1 MKRKICVIGLGY
13 VGLPLARLFSTK
25 FETVGFDMNQARVD
39 ALMAGHDA
47 TFEVSDELLQDA
59 IIMQCNLSCTQ
70 HIINKETVQTLDLH
84 RYMGKWFEIARFD
97 HRFEHNLV
105 GATVEYS
112 FLPNG
117 DIEVVN
123 SGYWGNFS
131 GSFKRAKGIAKI
143 TDPTCPSKL
152 KVCFFMRFYAEYNI
166 MEIDED
172 NYSYALVGSNTSDYL
187 WLLSRTPTLPE
198 EAILFLLTKAKER
211 GYNTSMLKWVKQ
223 KHENQK

>member
-1 MKRKICVIGLGY
+1 MRFKLIGLIC
-13 VGLPLARLFSTK
+13 L
-25 FETVGFDMNQARVD
+25 
-39 ALMAGHDA
+39 
-47 TFEVSDELLQDA
+47 
-59 IIMQCNLSCTQ
+59 IMQCNLSCTQ

-198 EAILFLLTKAKER
+198 EAILFLGEFYQFNLSSCIRQQNSLTAQFVSFSLSNLANIFYPPNF
-211 GYNTSMLKWVKQ
+211 YN
-223 KHENQK
+223 N

>member
-1 MKRKICVIGLGY
+1 MRFKLIGLIC
-13 VGLPLARLFSTK
+13 L
-25 FETVGFDMNQARVD
+25 
-39 ALMAGHDA
+39 
-47 TFEVSDELLQDA
+47 
-59 IIMQCNLSCTQ
+59 IMQCNLSCTQ

-211 GYNTSMLKWVKQ
+211 GYIIRKTKCFDFWERNVLFPKTKRSFFRTP
-223 KHENQK
+223 KHPLPCPFPLNFSLLIITKKFGNLAKNRYICIV

>member
-1 MKRKICVIGLGY
+1 MNVFKLFRGSLCLLWDKNKKPMRFKLIGLIC
-13 VGLPLARLFSTK
+13 L
-25 FETVGFDMNQARVD
+25 
-39 ALMAGHDA
+39 
-47 TFEVSDELLQDA
+47 
-59 IIMQCNLSCTQ
+59 IMQCNLSCTQ

-152 KVCFFMRFYAEYNI
+152 NGYLVVRLHSQKRLFSFYWLRPKK
-166 MEIDED
+166 ED
-172 NYSYALVGSNTSDYL
+172 ITHQCSNGSNKNIKIKNNFFKFRY
-187 WLLSRTPTLPE
+187 
-198 EAILFLLTKAKER
+198 
-211 GYNTSMLKWVKQ
+211 
-223 KHENQK
+223 KHWKYSTYG

>member
-1 MKRKICVIGLGY
+1 MRFKLIGLIC
-13 VGLPLARLFSTK
+13 L
-25 FETVGFDMNQARVD
+25 
-39 ALMAGHDA
+39 
-47 TFEVSDELLQDA
+47 
-59 IIMQCNLSCTQ
+59 IMQCNLSCTQ

-105 GATVEYS
+105 
-112 FLPNG
+112 
-117 DIEVVN
+117 
-123 SGYWGNFS
+123 
-131 GSFKRAKGIAKI
+131 GIAKI

>member
-1 MKRKICVIGLGY
+1 MRFKLIGLIC
-13 VGLPLARLFSTK
+13 L
-25 FETVGFDMNQARVD
+25 
-39 ALMAGHDA
+39 
-47 TFEVSDELLQDA
+47 
-59 IIMQCNLSCTQ
+59 IMQCNLSSTQ

>member
-1 MKRKICVIGLGY
+1 
-13 VGLPLARLFSTK
+13 
-25 FETVGFDMNQARVD
+25 
-39 ALMAGHDA
+39 
-47 TFEVSDELLQDA
+47 
-59 IIMQCNLSCTQ
+59 MQCNLSCTQ

-223 KHENQK
+223 KHENQKFKLHTRSFSRSHGRSYRQSLSHALRQIRSRGRVHRNDFFPCALL

>member
-1 MKRKICVIGLGY
+1 MRFKLIGLIC
-13 VGLPLARLFSTK
+13 L
-25 FETVGFDMNQARVD
+25 
-39 ALMAGHDA
+39 
-47 TFEVSDELLQDA
+47 
-59 IIMQCNLSCTQ
+59 IMQCNLSCTQ

-152 KVCFFMRFYAEYNI
+152 KCVSLC
-166 MEIDED
+166 
-172 NYSYALVGSNTSDYL
+172 GSTPSTTL
-187 WLLSRTPTLPE
+187 WKLTRIITHTP
-198 EAILFLLTKAKER
+198 R
-211 GYNTSMLKWVKQ
+211 RQ
-223 KHENQK
+223 

>member
-1 MKRKICVIGLGY
+1 MRFKLIGLIC
-13 VGLPLARLFSTK
+13 L
-25 FETVGFDMNQARVD
+25 
-39 ALMAGHDA
+39 
-47 TFEVSDELLQDA
+47 
-59 IIMQCNLSCTQ
+59 IMQCNLSCTQ

-143 TDPTCPSKL
+143 YNPQNEMFRLLGTKRSFSQNET
-152 KVCFFMRFYAEYNI
+152 FFF
-166 MEIDED
+166 
-172 NYSYALVGSNTSDYL
+172 SH
-187 WLLSRTPTLPE
+187 P
-198 EAILFLLTKAKER
+198 
-211 GYNTSMLKWVKQ
+211 
-223 KHENQK
+223 

>member
-1 MKRKICVIGLGY
+1 
-13 VGLPLARLFSTK
+13 
-25 FETVGFDMNQARVD
+25 
-39 ALMAGHDA
+39 
-47 TFEVSDELLQDA
+47 
-59 IIMQCNLSCTQ
+59 MQLC
-70 HIINKETVQTLDLH
+70 
-84 RYMGKWFEIARFD
+84 R
-97 HRFEHNLV
+97 
-105 GATVEYS
+105 
-112 FLPNG
+112 
-117 DIEVVN
+117 
-123 SGYWGNFS
+123 NFS

>member
-1 MKRKICVIGLGY
+1 MRFKLIGLIC
-13 VGLPLARLFSTK
+13 L
-25 FETVGFDMNQARVD
+25 
-39 ALMAGHDA
+39 
-47 TFEVSDELLQDA
+47 
-59 IIMQCNLSCTQ
+59 IMQCNLSCTQ
-70 HIINKETVQTLDLH
+70 RIINKETVQTLDLH

-131 GSFKRAKGIAKI
+131 GSFKRARGIAKV

-187 WLLSRTPTLPE
+187 WLLSRTPTLTE

-223 KHENQK
+223 KHKNQK

>member
-1 MKRKICVIGLGY
+1 MRFKLIGLIC
-13 VGLPLARLFSTK
+13 L
-25 FETVGFDMNQARVD
+25 
-39 ALMAGHDA
+39 
-47 TFEVSDELLQDA
+47 
-59 IIMQCNLSCTQ
+59 IMQCNLSCTQ

-198 EAILFLLTKAKER
+198 EALSLI
-211 GYNTSMLKWVKQ
+211 
-223 KHENQK
+223 HI

>member
-1 MKRKICVIGLGY
+1 MRFKLIGLIC
-13 VGLPLARLFSTK
+13 L
-25 FETVGFDMNQARVD
+25 
-39 ALMAGHDA
+39 
-47 TFEVSDELLQDA
+47 
-59 IIMQCNLSCTQ
+59 IMQCNLSCTQ

-198 EAILFLLTKAKER
+198 EAILFGNYILLCTISKTIKGHITMYPFIIQSFFSFFFPFPSFLTLQER
-211 GYNTSMLKWVKQ
+211 VFRKRGSRGSIFGL
-223 KHENQK
+223 

>member
-1 MKRKICVIGLGY
+1 MRFKLIGLIC
-13 VGLPLARLFSTK
+13 L
-25 FETVGFDMNQARVD
+25 
-39 ALMAGHDA
+39 
-47 TFEVSDELLQDA
+47 
-59 IIMQCNLSCTQ
+59 IMQCNLSCTQ

-131 GSFKRAKGIAKI
+131 GSFKRAKGIAK
-143 TDPTCPSKL
+143 
-152 KVCFFMRFYAEYNI
+152 
-166 MEIDED
+166 
-172 NYSYALVGSNTSDYL
+172 
-187 WLLSRTPTLPE
+187 
-198 EAILFLLTKAKER
+198 
-211 GYNTSMLKWVKQ
+211 
-223 KHENQK
+223 

>member
-1 MKRKICVIGLGY
+1 MRFKLIGLIC
-13 VGLPLARLFSTK
+13 L
-25 FETVGFDMNQARVD
+25 
-39 ALMAGHDA
+39 
-47 TFEVSDELLQDA
+47 
-59 IIMQCNLSCTQ
+59 IMQCNLSCTQ

-152 KVCFFMRFYAEYNI
+152 KVCVDQSVR
-166 MEIDED
+166 
-172 NYSYALVGSNTSDYL
+172 GK
-187 WLLSRTPTLPE
+187 LL
-198 EAILFLLTKAKER
+198 A
-211 GYNTSMLKWVKQ
+211 
-223 KHENQK
+223 

>member
-1 MKRKICVIGLGY
+1 MRFKLIGLIC
-13 VGLPLARLFSTK
+13 L
-25 FETVGFDMNQARVD
+25 
-39 ALMAGHDA
+39 
-47 TFEVSDELLQDA
+47 
-59 IIMQCNLSCTQ
+59 IMQCNLSCTQ
-70 HIINKETVQTLDLH
+70 RIINKETVQTLDLH

-131 GSFKRAKGIAKI
+131 GSFKRARGIAKV

-172 NYSYALVGSNTSDYL
+172 NYSYALVGSIIPQTIYGYL
-187 WLLSRTPTLPE
+187 VVRLHSQKR
-198 EAILFLLTKAKER
+198 LFSF
-211 GYNTSMLKWVKQ
+211 Y
-223 KHENQK
+223 

>member
-1 MKRKICVIGLGY
+1 MRFKLIGLIC
-13 VGLPLARLFSTK
+13 L
-25 FETVGFDMNQARVD
+25 
-39 ALMAGHDA
+39 
-47 TFEVSDELLQDA
+47 
-59 IIMQCNLSCTQ
+59 IMQCNLSCTQ

-131 GSFKRAKGIAKI
+131 GSFKRAKGIA
-143 TDPTCPSKL
+143 
-152 KVCFFMRFYAEYNI
+152 AEYNI